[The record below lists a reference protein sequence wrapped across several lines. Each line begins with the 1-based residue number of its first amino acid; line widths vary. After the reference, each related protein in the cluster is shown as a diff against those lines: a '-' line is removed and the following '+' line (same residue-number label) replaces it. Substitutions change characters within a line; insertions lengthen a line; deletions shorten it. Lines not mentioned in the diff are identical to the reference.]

1 MFKKLICILLNR
13 HKPLL
18 LDALYKKP
26 LMTISDC
33 VQINGVSYRRQ
44 YLLEVHMCKNCNLVY
59 WKPSE

>member
-33 VQINGVSYRRQ
+33 QPQS
-44 YLLEVHMCKNCNLVY
+44 LLEIHMCENCNLVY

>member
-1 MFKKLICILLNR
+1 MLKKLVCILFNR

-18 LDALYKKP
+18 LNALDKNP

-33 VQINGVSYRRQ
+33 QPQS
-44 YLLEVHMCKNCNLVY
+44 LLEIHMCENCNLVY